1 MSKETSRSIVQLFDD
16 ENAIF
21 PDLNSEVKQEYE
33 REFIVAYN
41 HMVEGFV
48 KIFDALCDEW
58 IVSDA
63 GTAWIAH
70 LEKLK

>member
-1 MSKETSRSIVQLFDD
+1 MA

-21 PDLNSEVKQEYE
+21 AGLDSEAKQEYE
-33 REFIVAYN
+33 WEFIITYN
-41 HMVEGFV
+41 HMLEEFV